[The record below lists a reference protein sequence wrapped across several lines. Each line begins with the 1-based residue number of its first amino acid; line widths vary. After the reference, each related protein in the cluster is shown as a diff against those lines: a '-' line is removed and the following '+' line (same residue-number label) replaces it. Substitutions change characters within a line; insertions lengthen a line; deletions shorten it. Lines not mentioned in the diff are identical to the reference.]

1 MEAVRIREGVET
13 EEEVLTGAA
22 IVERQAGRV
31 RVQLKTDVETVE
43 ETEEKPKHYRF
54 TLIEFC
60 TRETA
65 KLEARI
71 NGSLAKWI
79 EEARRIAAEKA
90 GKKTAE
96 EKYDDLKETTDE
108 LVETMADILGG
119 CYLMLTGA
127 KLKIIVRGVK
137 IKVQRGE
144 DLEEILESYENLTE
158 EEKQQIR
165 DKINE

>member
-1 MEAVRIREGVET
+1 M
-13 EEEVLTGAA
+13 
-22 IVERQAGRV
+22 

-65 KLEARI
+65 KMEARI

-90 GKKTAE
+90 GEKTAE
-96 EKYDDLKETTDE
+96 EKYDDLKETTDGLVETTDE

-119 CYLMLTGA
+119 A
-127 KLKIIVRGVK
+127 I
-137 IKVQRGE
+137 
-144 DLEEILESYENLTE
+144 
-158 EEKQQIR
+158 
-165 DKINE
+165 

>member
-22 IVERQAGRV
+22 IVGRQAGRV

-71 NGSLAKWI
+71 KWI

-90 GKKTAE
+90 GEKTAE
-96 EKYDDLKETTDE
+96 EKYDDLKETTDGLVETTDE

-119 CYLMLTGA
+119 A
-127 KLKIIVRGVK
+127 I
-137 IKVQRGE
+137 
-144 DLEEILESYENLTE
+144 
-158 EEKQQIR
+158 
-165 DKINE
+165 

>member
-22 IVERQAGRV
+22 IVGRQAGRV

-90 GKKTAE
+90 GEKTAE
-96 EKYDDLKETTDE
+96 EKYDDLKGTTDGLVETTDE

-119 CYLMLTGA
+119 A
-127 KLKIIVRGVK
+127 I
-137 IKVQRGE
+137 
-144 DLEEILESYENLTE
+144 
-158 EEKQQIR
+158 
-165 DKINE
+165 

>member
-22 IVERQAGRV
+22 IVGRQAGRV

-54 TLIEFC
+54 TLIEFR

-90 GKKTAE
+90 GEKTAE
-96 EKYDDLKETTDE
+96 EKYDDLKETTDGLVETTDE
-108 LVETMADILGG
+108 LVETMANILGG
-119 CYLMLTGA
+119 A
-127 KLKIIVRGVK
+127 I
-137 IKVQRGE
+137 
-144 DLEEILESYENLTE
+144 
-158 EEKQQIR
+158 
-165 DKINE
+165 

>member
-22 IVERQAGRV
+22 IVGRRAGRV

-43 ETEEKPKHYRF
+43 ETEEKTKHYLF
-54 TLIEFC
+54 KMIEFC

-90 GKKTAE
+90 GEKTAE
-96 EKYDDLKETTDE
+96 EKYDDLKETTDGLVETTDE

-119 CYLMLTGA
+119 A
-127 KLKIIVRGVK
+127 I
-137 IKVQRGE
+137 
-144 DLEEILESYENLTE
+144 
-158 EEKQQIR
+158 
-165 DKINE
+165 

>member
-1 MEAVRIREGVET
+1 M
-13 EEEVLTGAA
+13 
-22 IVERQAGRV
+22 

-71 NGSLAKWI
+71 NGSLENCNRKSGR
-79 EEARRIAAEKA
+79 EDSRREVRRSQRDNRRTGRDNGRACRNY
-90 GKKTAE
+90 GG
-96 EKYDDLKETTDE
+96 YLR
-108 LVETMADILGG
+108 G

-165 DKINE
+165 DKVNE

>member
-22 IVERQAGRV
+22 IVGRQAGRV

-65 KLEARI
+65 KNFPRPYRQ
-71 NGSLAKWI
+71 
-79 EEARRIAAEKA
+79 ARRCPQGHRLA
-90 GKKTAE
+90 
-96 EKYDDLKETTDE
+96 
-108 LVETMADILGG
+108 
-119 CYLMLTGA
+119 
-127 KLKIIVRGVK
+127 
-137 IKVQRGE
+137 
-144 DLEEILESYENLTE
+144 SSS
-158 EEKQQIR
+158 
-165 DKINE
+165 